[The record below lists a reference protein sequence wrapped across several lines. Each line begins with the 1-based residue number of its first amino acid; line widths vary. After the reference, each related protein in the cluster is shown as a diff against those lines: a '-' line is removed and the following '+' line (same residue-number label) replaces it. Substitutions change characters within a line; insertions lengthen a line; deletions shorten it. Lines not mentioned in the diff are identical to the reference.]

1 MQSFTSLNVLN
12 LIKPYAIR
20 ELCQS
25 SNMAFTYTFHKINAL
40 TNEVCHVIV
49 QISLNVSQEKGEA
62 WKFKRKKREL
72 KKKEEVKKRVKKKMK
87 KKKSMPSIQ
96 AREFESI
103 TP

>member
-25 SNMAFTYTFHKINAL
+25 SNMAFKYTFHKINAL

-62 WKFKRKKREL
+62 WKFKRKKKESS
-72 KKKEEVKKRVKKKMK
+72 KKRRSEKRVKKKNE

>member
-25 SNMAFTYTFHKINAL
+25 SNMAFTYAFHKINAL

-62 WKFKRKKREL
+62 WKFKRKKREF
-72 KKKEEVKKRVKKKMK
+72 KKKEEVKKG
-87 KKKSMPSIQ
+87 
-96 AREFESI
+96 
-103 TP
+103 